1 MTDQKIIA
9 AVVLYNPSSTILDNI
24 SSYITVVNALV
35 VIDNSSSKNSIL
47 IEQLLKTDPKIVY
60 IDNAGNQGIGYALNQ
75 AADYAIT
82 HGFDWLMTM
91 DQDSFYEDCPAYID
105 CFKNAKHKE
114 KVAVFAPNIDKV
126 SVDSDCEVK
135 QKELVITSGNLVN
148 LALFNSIGRFE
159 QKLFIDEIDH
169 DYCLK
174 ARDLNYEIVQFP
186 HIYLGHTI
194 GEEETLTS
202 LILRK
207 KKKKASHSHQRIYY
221 QTRNRFYMWKRHGKK
236 HPEYF
241 SFWSVF
247 YKVIYKKVFR
257 IIQWE
262 DDKLLKLKAVYCGV
276 RDFLTHKYGA
286 YDA

>member
-1 MTDQKIIA
+1 MTNPKVL
-9 AVVLYNPSSTILDNI
+9 AVVILYNPDGTLLDNI
-24 SSYITVVNALV
+24 RSYVTTVDAMI
-35 VIDNSSSKNSIL
+35 VIDNSTSKNDA
-47 IEQLLKTDPKIVY
+47 LLASLFEMYPDIHY
-60 IDNAGNQGIGYALNQ
+60 IDNKNNLGIGFALNQ

-82 HGFDWLMTM
+82 HDFEWLMTM
-91 DQDSFYEDCPAYID
+91 DQDSYFEDSSAYLR
-105 CFKNAKHKE
+105 CFDDFRDKKNIAL
-114 KVAVFAPNIDKV
+114 FAPNIDKTAFE
-126 SVDSDCEVK
+126 SDCRTR
-135 QKELVITSGNLVN
+135 QQELVITSGNLVN
-148 LALFNSIGRFE
+148 LSLFNVTGRFE

-174 ARDLNYEIVQFP
+174 ARDMGYEIIQFP

-207 KKKKASHSHQRIYY
+207 QKKKPSHSYHRIYY
-221 QTRNRFYMWKRHGKK
+221 QTRNRLYMWKRHGKK
-236 HPEYF
+236 YPEYF

-247 YKVIYKKVFR
+247 YKVIYKKGFR

-262 DDKLLKLKAVYCGV
+262 ENKLLKLKAIYHGV
-276 RDFLTHKYGA
+276 RDFVLGKYGR